1 MDPIVHPDDAVLAPV
16 EIEVYS
22 YGGCTSCGN
31 SMWNWFRQQNLTVKH
46 ENVQIESVRWAATKR
61 AMDLG
66 LEQREVY
73 FPLIFVG
80 GKVVVGFKPNE
91 LQDIINDIREG
102 K

>member
-1 MDPIVHPDDAVLAPV
+1 MDPIMHPDDGQLPQV

-31 SMWNWFRQQNLTVKH
+31 SMWNWFRQQNLKVIHT
-46 ENVQIESVRWAATKR
+46 NVQVESARWDATRR

-80 GKVVVGFKPNE
+80 GKVIVGFKPNE
-91 LQDIINDIREG
+91 LQAIINEIREG
-102 K
+102 

>member
-1 MDPIVHPDDAVLAPV
+1 MDPIVHPDDAQLPQV

-31 SMWNWFRQQNLTVKH
+31 SMWNWFRQQNLKVKH
-46 ENVQIESVRWAATKR
+46 TNVQVEYERHAAIQR

-66 LEQREVY
+66 IAQREVY

-91 LQDIINDIREG
+91 LLEIINELREG
-102 K
+102 